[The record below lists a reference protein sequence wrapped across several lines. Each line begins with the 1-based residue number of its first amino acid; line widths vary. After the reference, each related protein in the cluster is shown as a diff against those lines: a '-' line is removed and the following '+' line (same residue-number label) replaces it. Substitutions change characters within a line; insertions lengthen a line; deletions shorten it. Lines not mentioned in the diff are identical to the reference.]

1 MTGPEDTDS
10 VQFDATRKQASIN
23 SAPSEAVTQR
33 GQARPVKLSC
43 RNLWKVYGNHADAL
57 DRDVELFAVDRNMTR
72 ERLKRV
78 GQIPAV
84 LDASFDVH
92 VGEIFVIMGL
102 SGSGKSTL
110 VRCLSRL
117 IDSTHGHVLLDG
129 EDLLAAS
136 PRRLIELRR
145 SAMGMVF
152 QHFGLLPHLSVL
164 DNVAFPLRVQGR
176 SPKDRYARAREM
188 IALVGLEGREGSFPH
203 QLSGGQQQRVGIARS
218 LAVGP
223 ALWFLDEPFSAL
235 DPLIRRQMQDEFLR
249 LQKKLNKTIVFI
261 THDIQEAFRLA
272 DRMAIM
278 RQGEIIQLG
287 KPPDILRNPADG
299 YVAQFVEDISLVRAV
314 RASDIAV
321 QDGAAYEPSMEI
333 VKPTAT
339 VEDLLAQL
347 GAGSTGFWVMGED
360 GQALGSIDAKSVLAI
375 LDRDR
380 ARRH

>member
-1 MTGPEDTDS
+1 MAGLDETVSLERDSTRTEDKAGLAKGDDLTKR
-10 VQFDATRKQASIN
+10 Q
-23 SAPSEAVTQR
+23 
-33 GQARPVKLSC
+33 GRPVKLSC
-43 RNLWKVYGNHADAL
+43 RNLWKVYGNHADAI
-57 DRDVELFAVDRNMTR
+57 DREGEVFGVDRNTAR
-72 ERLKRV
+72 ERLTRV
-78 GQIPAV
+78 GQFPAV

-92 VGEIFVIMGL
+92 TGEIFVIMGL

-117 IDSTHGHVLLDG
+117 IDSSHGSVLLDG

-152 QHFGLLPHLSVL
+152 QHFGLMPHLSVL

-176 SPKDRYARAREM
+176 SAKDRYARAQEM
-188 IALVGLEGREGSFPH
+188 IALVGLEGREASFPH

-249 LQKKLNKTIVFI
+249 LQKKLNKTIIFI

-272 DRMAIM
+272 DRIAIM

-287 KPPDILRNPADG
+287 KPTDILRNPADG
-299 YVAQFVEDISLVRAV
+299 YVAQFLEDISLVRAV
-314 RASDIAV
+314 CASDIAV
-321 QDGAAYEPSMEI
+321 KDALDCGSRVET
-333 VKPTAT
+333 VKANAS
-339 VEDLLAQL
+339 VEDLLAL
-347 GAGSTGFWVMGED
+347 LAIGATGFRVIDEED
-360 GQALGSIDAKSVLAI
+360 HVLGSITPDSVLAI

-380 ARRH
+380 ERRH

>member
-1 MTGPEDTDS
+1 MAGLDETISLERDITRTEDK
-10 VQFDATRKQASIN
+10 AGL
-23 SAPSEAVTQR
+23 APRDDLTKRQ
-33 GQARPVKLSC
+33 GRPVKLSC
-43 RNLWKVYGNHADAL
+43 RNLWKVYGNHADAI
-57 DRDVELFAVDRNMTR
+57 DREGEVFGEDRNTAR
-72 ERLKRV
+72 ERLTRA
-78 GQIPAV
+78 GQFPAV

-92 VGEIFVIMGL
+92 TGEIFVIMGL

-117 IDSTHGHVLLDG
+117 IDSSHGHVLLDG

-152 QHFGLLPHLSVL
+152 QHFGLMPHLSVL

-176 SPKDRYARAREM
+176 SAKDRYARAQEM
-188 IALVGLEGREGSFPH
+188 IALVGLEGREASFPH

-249 LQKKLNKTIVFI
+249 LQKKLNKTIIFI

-272 DRMAIM
+272 DRIAIM

-287 KPPDILRNPADG
+287 KPTDILRNPADG
-299 YVAQFVEDISLVRAV
+299 YVAQFLEDISLVRAV
-314 RASDIAV
+314 CASDIVVKEAL
-321 QDGAAYEPSMEI
+321 DCGSRMEI
-333 VKPTAT
+333 VKANAS
-339 VEDLLAQL
+339 VEDLLAL
-347 GAGSTGFWVMGED
+347 LAVGATGFRVIDEED
-360 GQALGSIDAKSVLAI
+360 HVLGSISPDSVLAI

-380 ARRH
+380 ERRH

>member
-1 MTGPEDTDS
+1 M
-10 VQFDATRKQASIN
+10 
-23 SAPSEAVTQR
+23 EA
-33 GQARPVKLSC
+33 GLARPIKLSC
-43 RNLWKVYGNHADAL
+43 RNLWKVYGAHAERL
-57 DRDVELFAVDRNMTR
+57 GRDVQLFSGDRNAACDQ
-72 ERLKRV
+72 LKRA
-78 GQIPAV
+78 GQLPAV
-84 LDASFDVH
+84 IDANFDVH

-117 IDSTHGHVLLDG
+117 IDSSHGHVLLDG

-176 SPKDRYARAREM
+176 STKDRYARAREM
-188 IALVGLEGREGSFPH
+188 ITLVGLDGREASFPH

-272 DRMAIM
+272 DRIAIM

-287 KPPDILRNPADG
+287 RPSDILRDPVDD
-299 YVAQFVEDISLVRAV
+299 YVAQFIEDISLVRAV
-314 RASDIAV
+314 RASDIVVPSGVDGGPRMETV
-321 QDGAAYEPSMEI
+321 QA
-333 VKPTAT
+333 TAT
-339 VEDLLAQL
+339 IEDLLAQL
-347 GAGSTGFWVMGED
+347 ASGTTGFRVVGEA
-360 GQALGSIDAKSVLAI
+360 GNALGLIDPKSVLAV

-380 ARRH
+380 ERRH

>member
-1 MTGPEDTDS
+1 MTS
-10 VQFDATRKQASIN
+10 
-23 SAPSEAVTQR
+23 
-33 GQARPVKLSC
+33 RPVKLSC
-43 RNLWKVYGNHADAL
+43 RNLWKVYGNRASALARESELFTL
-57 DRDVELFAVDRNMTR
+57 DRETAR
-72 ERLKRV
+72 ERLTRT
-78 GQIPAV
+78 GQFPAV

-117 IDSTHGHVLLDG
+117 VEATHGHVLLDG
-129 EDLLAAS
+129 EDLLAAN

-152 QHFGLLPHLSVL
+152 QHFGLMPHLNVL
-164 DNVAFPLRVQGR
+164 DNVAFPLRVQSR
-176 SPKDRYARAREM
+176 AAKDRYARAREM
-188 IALVGLEGREGSFPH
+188 IALVGLEGREEAFPH

-223 ALWFLDEPFSAL
+223 GLWFLDEPFSAL

-249 LQKKLNKTIVFI
+249 LQRKLNKTIVFI

-272 DRMAIM
+272 DQIAIM

-287 KPPDILRNPADG
+287 RPTDILRNPADD

-314 RASDIAV
+314 CASDIV
-321 QDGAAYEPSMEI
+321 LPDGVDCGQRIET
-333 VKPTAT
+333 VTAKAS
-339 VEDLLAQL
+339 VEDLLAL
-347 GAGSTGFWVMGED
+347 LAAGATGFRVVDPD
-360 GQALGSIDAKSVLAI
+360 GGALGSIEPKSVLAI

-380 ARRH
+380 KRRH